1 MTRTPG
7 DSTPRDPR
15 FDAAWRNA
23 SNEEPPPDLDAAIRA
38 AARREVGAKPQSL
51 AAHAATR
58 SRHRWWP
65 LAAAATVAVIAIGVV
80 QRAGH
85 DDLVVSPSSDAI
97 VSDMPAQSAKSAKS
111 DVPAQAARP
120 EVTVQSVKP
129 QVTAQSSTS
138 NADAPTP
145 SAPAEPRSRADV
157 SAQSQA
163 ARNTQPAARA
173 DAQRS
178 TPPSVA
184 ASSERKK
191 ESVASAPAPLP
202 QPFPAAASIGVP
214 ATERDAT
221 NRMTAPAAAGGVAG
235 GAPND
240 SLAERSTAVAPVQR
254 EESAAN
260 AQRQEPAASPK
271 LAAPSTP
278 TPAMSPAPSSAPS
291 AQLPI
296 SPPASFAEGTRTTRP
311 ATMRASPLAKTAPAG
326 AAADD
331 SRIKDRAPLPVA
343 DWIALIRRLR
353 SEGNS
358 DEAARELA
366 AFRAAHTDHEKL
378 LPPDLRD
385 WHPTDK

>member
-97 VSDMPAQSAKSAKS
+97 VSDMPAQAAKSAKS

-163 ARNTQPAARA
+163 ARNTQSAPRARRS
-173 DAQRS
+173 AQH
-178 TPPSVA
+178 
-184 ASSERKK
+184 ASKRCCFIRK
-191 ESVASAPAPLP
+191 EEGIVASAPAPLP

-214 ATERDAT
+214 ATERMQQT
-221 NRMTAPAAAGGVAG
+221 G
-235 GAPND
+235 
-240 SLAERSTAVAPVQR
+240 
-254 EESAAN
+254 
-260 AQRQEPAASPK
+260 
-271 LAAPSTP
+271 
-278 TPAMSPAPSSAPS
+278 
-291 AQLPI
+291 
-296 SPPASFAEGTRTTRP
+296 
-311 ATMRASPLAKTAPAG
+311 
-326 AAADD
+326 
-331 SRIKDRAPLPVA
+331 
-343 DWIALIRRLR
+343 
-353 SEGNS
+353 
-358 DEAARELA
+358 
-366 AFRAAHTDHEKL
+366 
-378 LPPDLRD
+378 
-385 WHPTDK
+385 